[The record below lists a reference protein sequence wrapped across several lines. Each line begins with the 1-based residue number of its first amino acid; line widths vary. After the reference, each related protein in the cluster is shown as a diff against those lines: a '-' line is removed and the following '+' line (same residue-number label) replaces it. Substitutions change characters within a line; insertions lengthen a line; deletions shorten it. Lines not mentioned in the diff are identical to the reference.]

1 MKEIIEGLNLP
12 KQILDKTEKFMTA
25 LFGPSA
31 KEMSELFA
39 DKIRYRRLK
48 NQIEIFNKTIELIDK
63 NNIEVRELN
72 LKTLVPLIEKS
83 SLEDDVLLQ
92 NKWANLLANIA
103 SSPETGLEPKLVK
116 TLSNLSALEAQ
127 VLDYCFNRFKLE
139 RERIFEESKKYKW
152 LHYETINDVKLDRV
166 IIKIDWVRDNFKLN
180 DSFSKICIDNLSA
193 LGLIRYEQPEIEIET
208 SRSKSVLKKDEENGE
223 YVDLDL
229 DVSANY
235 SQSDDFNFST
245 YGLYFIEQCKSK

>member
-48 NQIEIFNKTIELIDK
+48 NQIEIFNKTIELLDK

-83 SLEDDVLLQ
+83 SLEDKVLLQ

-127 VLDYCFNRFKLE
+127 VLDYCFERFKLE
-139 RERIFEESKKYKW
+139 RERIFEESKKDKW

-180 DSFSKICIDNLSA
+180 VSFSKICIDNLSA

-208 SRSKSVLKKDEENGE
+208 GRSKSVLKKDEENGE

-235 SQSDDFNFST
+235 SQSDDFNFSN